1 MIEVSHKYNI
11 IFYNSYYRTE
21 VENRQKY
28 GLAQAFT
35 LKMDENAWIQDLN
48 VTSIIVDTNG
58 C

>member
-28 GLAQAFT
+28 GLSQAFT
-35 LKMDENAWIQDLN
+35 LKMDENA
-48 VTSIIVDTNG
+48 
-58 C
+58 